1 MSPFSHVA
9 LCCFLYVDC
18 LIFILFLLGFYFSG
32 VGGSLIS
39 RRLVFWIW
47 VVCFLYAIAVGLV
60 LQKLVLP
67 MMPDMH
73 AGHGLMR
80 DDAIFFHD
88 TAVAMAE
95 RIRAFGWGEW
105 RLMPSGAATGNVGL
119 LAALY
124 ALLGPE
130 PAFFLPLTSAFH
142 AMGAI
147 LVLLIA
153 LQVLPTREGMYG
165 GLFAGFFFL
174 VFPSALVWFGQNH
187 KDAFAI
193 AGFLLA
199 LLAFLKCLDSA
210 GFYRFLLN
218 SLLFL
223 LGLGLVAIMRPHLVI
238 IYLVAFSCALACLFV
253 ASLAWRELR
262 DWTGLV
268 RVIALICLG
277 FLFMT
282 VAPSSNALVDQ
293 DMRDVEGN
301 LLADWQW
308 RQSDYVP
315 ARVDSLL
322 KKVSE
327 IRAHFVNYGLSV
339 EAGSIVDVHV
349 KPETAAQAISYLPR
363 ALVVGIFAPFPD
375 FWVEKLSL
383 PRVIGALETLMFYLF
398 FPGILFILRHR
409 LSRPLLVCLVVASA
423 VIVVNAFVT
432 PNMGTLHRVRYG
444 QWFVFLLIGAC
455 GWAMLSARIYARF
468 GAPGAEAA
476 GSAGVAQIVSAAPS
490 GSRAAGAG
498 LLVMLVSLAGFFG
511 LLVRDL
517 MLIDRV
523 GFGASLDSYYLA
535 IMLPTFFT
543 GLLSMPL
550 GDALSTRISQ
560 LADRLRI
567 QRLVAGTTSFT
578 LLLFLLVSASL
589 LLFSRNIFSAFSPD
603 GDVHLTMQL
612 FPVALLLLIFSGA
625 IVAGNSILNS
635 QGRPVMAASA
645 QLLVPL
651 VVVGF
656 VLAAD
661 ENEVVSAAMTGMAL
675 GQLANLLLL
684 VLFLRRH
691 GFNLLPGSLQ
701 VLREESSMLHNCKW
715 LVLCA
720 LLTGAAVPMNYWFAG
735 QNGVGALSTWALG
748 SKLVQISS
756 LLGAALMTAV
766 FVPYMSKILTLGIKT
781 RVRDDLFVS
790 LVLGNWG
797 SAIVIVAIFVFAE
810 PIISAASSGLDDPYA
825 AERLVGILKFGALQ
839 LPFALSAIL
848 LFKLCAVS
856 AVSIKAAIAA
866 LAGLL
871 VNIALNILFMP
882 IMGLVGLALAWLI
895 SSLVATLVV
904 IGATRRQSHL
914 SLQDVLILLAIWI
927 VLVGFAA
934 SIHVQSWLAGCATFL
949 LAIVLMGLQ
958 LRMLSRQRLSTVH
971 P

>member
-1 MSPFSHVA
+1 MISGRGVWLLWMLAFVYSLA
-9 LCCFLYVDC
+9 IG
-18 LIFILFLLGFYFSG
+18 LI
-32 VGGSLIS
+32 
-39 RRLVFWIW
+39 
-47 VVCFLYAIAVGLV
+47 

-67 MMPDMH
+67 MMPSMH
-73 AGHGLMR
+73 AGHGLMP
-80 DDAIFFHD
+80 DDAIYFHN
-88 TAVAMAE
+88 TAVEMAE
-95 RIRAFGWGEW
+95 RIKALGWGEW
-105 RLMPSGAATGNVGL
+105 RLMPTGAATGNVGL
-119 LAALY
+119 LAGLY
-124 ALLGPE
+124 ALVGPE

-142 AMGAI
+142 ALGAV
-147 LVLLIA
+147 LVVLIA
-153 LQVLPTREGMYG
+153 LQILPTRG
-165 GLFAGFFFL
+165 GLRAGLVAGFFFL

-187 KDAFAI
+187 KDSFAI

-199 LLAFLKCLDSA
+199 LLAFLRSLDSA
-210 GFYRFLLN
+210 ALSRLLFN
-218 SLLFL
+218 SILFL
-223 LGLGLVAIMRPHLVI
+223 LGLGLVAIMRPHLVL
-238 IYLVAFSCALACLFV
+238 IYLVAFFCAFACLFA
-253 ASLAWRELR
+253 ASFAWRELR
-262 DWTGLV
+262 SWAGVGRAFLLT
-268 RVIALICLG
+268 CLG
-277 FLFMT
+277 VIFST
-282 VAPSSNALVDQ
+282 VVPVNNALVDQ
-293 DMRDVEGN
+293 DIREVDGN

-308 RQSDYVP
+308 QQSDYIP
-315 ARVDSLL
+315 ASADSLL
-322 KKVSE
+322 KKVSAM
-327 IRAHFVNYGLSV
+327 RTHFVNYGLSV
-339 EAGSIVDVHV
+339 EAGSIVDAHV
-349 KPETAAQAISYLPR
+349 KPESAGQAISYLPR
-363 ALVVGIFAPFPD
+363 ALVVGLFAPFPD

-383 PRVIGALETLMFYLF
+383 PRIIGALETLMFYLF

-409 LSRPLLVCLVVASA
+409 LSRPLLACLVVAGA
-423 VIVVNAFVT
+423 VMMVNAFVS

-455 GWAMLSARIYARF
+455 GWAMLSARLYARF

-476 GSAGVAQIVSAAPS
+476 GSAGDAPAVAVAPS

-517 MLIDRV
+517 LLIDRV

-560 LADRLRI
+560 LADRLQI

-578 LLLFLLVSASL
+578 LLLFLLVSAIL
-589 LLFSRNIFSAFSPD
+589 LLFARNIFSVFSPD
-603 GDVHLTMQL
+603 GDVQLTMQL

-625 IVAGNSILNS
+625 IVAGNSVLNS
-635 QGRPVMAASA
+635 RGRPVMAASA

-661 ENEVVSAAMTGMAL
+661 EKAIVSAAMTGMAV

-684 VLFLRRH
+684 ALFLRRY

-701 VLREESSMLHNCKW
+701 VLREEGSMLRNCKW

-735 QNGVGALSTWALG
+735 QIGVGALSTWALG

-766 FVPYMSKILTLGIKT
+766 FVPYMSKVVALGLKA

-790 LVLGNWG
+790 LVLGSWG
-797 SAIVIVAIFVFAE
+797 SAIVIAAVFVFAE
-810 PIISAASSGLDDPYA
+810 PIIYAASSGLDDPHA
-825 AERLVGILKFGALQ
+825 ADRLVGILKFGALQ

-856 AVSIKAAIAA
+856 AVSLKAVAAA
-866 LAGLL
+866 LVGLL
-871 VNIALNILFMP
+871 ANVVLNILLMP
-882 IMGLVGLALAWLI
+882 LMGLVGLALAWTI
-895 SSLVATLVV
+895 SSLIATLVA
-904 IGATRRQSHL
+904 IGVTRAQSHL
-914 SLQDVLILLAIWI
+914 AAVDILMLLATWSM
-927 VLVGFAA
+927 LVGLAA
-934 SIHVQSWLAGCATFL
+934 AIHFRSWSAGGVVL
-949 LAIVLMGLQ
+949 LGVAVLLMFQ
-958 LRMLSRQRLSTVH
+958 LRMLSRQRLSMA
-971 P
+971 

>member
-1 MSPFSHVA
+1 MIGG
-9 LCCFLYVDC
+9 Y
-18 LIFILFLLGFYFSG
+18 LLSG
-32 VGGSLIS
+32 
-39 RRLVFWIW
+39 RLMFWIW
-47 VVCFLYAIAVGLV
+47 LVCFLYSIAIGLV

-67 MMPDMH
+67 MMPEMH

-95 RIRAFGWGEW
+95 RIRAFGWSEW

-119 LAALY
+119 LAAVY

-130 PAFFLPLTSAFH
+130 PALFLPLTSAFH
-142 AMGAI
+142 AMGAV

-153 LQVLPTREGMYG
+153 LQILPTRGGLYA
-165 GLFAGFFFL
+165 GLFAGFLFL

-187 KDAFAI
+187 KDSFAI

-199 LLAFLKCLDSA
+199 LLAFLRCLDFS
-210 GFYRFLLN
+210 GFYCLLLN
-218 SLLFL
+218 LLLFL
-223 LGLGLVAIMRPHLVI
+223 LGLGLVAIMRPHLVL
-238 IYLVAFSCALACLFV
+238 IYLVAFSCALACLFA
-253 ASLAWRELR
+253 ASLVWRELR
-262 DWTGLV
+262 GWSGLV
-268 RVIALICLG
+268 RAIASICLG
-277 FLFMT
+277 FLFII
-282 VAPSSNALVDQ
+282 VVPSNSALVDQ
-293 DMRDVEGN
+293 DLRDVEGN
-301 LLADWQW
+301 LLADWHWQ
-308 RQSDYVP
+308 QSDYIP

-322 KKVSE
+322 EKVSE

-339 EAGSIVDVHV
+339 EAGSLVDAHV
-349 KPETAAQAISYLPR
+349 KPETAAQAIGYLPR
-363 ALVVGIFAPFPD
+363 ALVVGLFAPFPD

-398 FPGILFILRHR
+398 FPGVLFILRHR
-409 LSRPLLVCLVVASA
+409 LSRPLVICLVVASVVMA
-423 VIVVNAFVT
+423 VNAFVS

-455 GWAMLSARIYARF
+455 GWAMLSARIFARF
-468 GAPGAEAA
+468 GAPGADAA
-476 GSAGVAQIVSAAPS
+476 DSAGAAQALAPAPS

-517 MLIDRV
+517 LLIDRV

-560 LADRLRI
+560 LVDRMHI

-578 LLLFLLVSASL
+578 LLLFLLVSAIL
-589 LLFSRNIFSAFSPD
+589 LLFGRNIFSAFSPD

-612 FPVALLLLIFSGA
+612 FPVALMLLIFSGA
-625 IVAGNSILNS
+625 IVAGSSILNS
-635 QGRPVMAASA
+635 QGRPVLAASA

-661 ENEVVSAAMTGMAL
+661 ENEIVSAAMTGMAI

-684 VLFLRRH
+684 TLFLRRY

-701 VLREESSMLHNCKW
+701 VLRKESGMLHNCKW
-715 LVLCA
+715 MVLCA

-735 QNGVGALSTWALG
+735 QIGVGALSTWALG

-756 LLGAALMTAV
+756 LLGAALMTAL
-766 FVPYMSKILTLGIKT
+766 FVPYMSKILALGIKV

-790 LVLGNWG
+790 LVLGSWG
-797 SAIVIVAIFVFAE
+797 SSIVIIAVFVFAE

-856 AVSIKAAIAA
+856 AVSRKAVFAA
-866 LAGLL
+866 LVGLL
-871 VNIALNILFMP
+871 VNVVLNILLMP
-882 IMGLVGLALAWLI
+882 VMGLVGLALAWLI
-895 SSLVATLVV
+895 SSLVSTLVV
-904 IGATRRQSHL
+904 IGVTRRQSHL
-914 SLQDVLILLAIWI
+914 SVQDVLMLLAIWI
-927 VLVGFAA
+927 VIAGGAA
-934 SIHVQSWLAGCATFL
+934 SIHVQSWQSGFSTFL

-958 LRMLSRQRLSTVH
+958 LRMLSRQRQLIARI
-971 P
+971 

>member
-1 MSPFSHVA
+1 MVSGR
-9 LCCFLYVDC
+9 
-18 LIFILFLLGFYFSG
+18 FI
-32 VGGSLIS
+32 
-39 RRLVFWIW
+39 FWIW

-80 DDAIFFHD
+80 DDAISFHN
-88 TAVAMAE
+88 TAVAMVE
-95 RIRAFGWGEW
+95 RIRALGWSEW
-105 RLMPSGAATGNVGL
+105 RLMPSGSATGNVGL

-124 ALLGPE
+124 VLLGPE
-130 PAFFLPLTSAFH
+130 PSFFLPLTSAFH
-142 AMGAI
+142 AMGAV

-153 LQVLPTREGMYG
+153 LQILPTRGGLCG

-187 KDAFAI
+187 KDSFAI

-199 LLAFLKCLDSA
+199 LLAFLRCLDSA
-210 GFYRFLLN
+210 GLYRLLLN
-218 SLLFL
+218 SLLFF
-223 LGLGLVAIMRPHLVI
+223 LGLGLVAIMRPHLVL
-238 IYLVAFSCALACLFV
+238 IYLVAFSCALACLFA
-253 ASLAWRELR
+253 ASLARRELR
-262 DWTGLV
+262 DWAGLV
-268 RVIALICLG
+268 RAIALICLG

-308 RQSDYVP
+308 QQSDYVP

-327 IRAHFVNYGLSV
+327 IRTHFVNYGLSV
-339 EAGSIVDVHV
+339 EAGSIMDAHV

-363 ALVVGIFAPFPD
+363 ALVVGLFAPFPD

-398 FPGILFILRHR
+398 FPGILFILHHR
-409 LSRPLLVCLVVASA
+409 LSRPLLVCLVVAGVVMA
-423 VIVVNAFVT
+423 VNAFVS

-455 GWAMLSARIYARF
+455 GWAMLSARIFARF

-476 GSAGVAQIVSAAPS
+476 DSAGAAQTVVATPS

-517 MLIDRV
+517 LLIDRV

-535 IMLPTFFT
+535 IMLPTFFI

-560 LADRLRI
+560 LADRLHI

-578 LLLFLLVSASL
+578 LLLFLLVSAIL
-589 LLFSRNIFSAFSPD
+589 LLFARNIFSVFSPGGD
-603 GDVHLTMQL
+603 GNLTMQL

-635 QGRPVMAASA
+635 QGRPVLAASA

-656 VLAAD
+656 VLAAN
-661 ENEVVSAAMTGMAL
+661 ENEIVSAAMTGMAI

-684 VLFLRRH
+684 TLFLRRY

-720 LLTGAAVPMNYWFAG
+720 LLTGSAVPMNYWFAG
-735 QNGVGALSTWALG
+735 QIGVGALSTWALG

-766 FVPYMSKILTLGIKT
+766 FVPYMSKILALGIKV
-781 RVRDDLFVS
+781 RIRDDLFVS
-790 LVLGNWG
+790 LVLGSWG
-797 SAIVIVAIFVFAE
+797 SAIVIIAIFVFAE

-856 AVSIKAAIAA
+856 AVSRKAVFAA
-866 LAGLL
+866 LVGLF
-871 VNIALNILFMP
+871 VNVVLNILLMP
-882 IMGLVGLALAWLI
+882 VMGLVGLALAWTI
-895 SSLVATLVV
+895 SSLIATLVV
-904 IGATRRQSHL
+904 IGVTRAQSHL
-914 SLQDVLILLAIWI
+914 AAVDILVLLATWGM
-927 VLVGFAA
+927 LVGLAA
-934 SIHVQSWLAGCATFL
+934 AIHFHSWSAGGWL
-949 LAIVLMGLQ
+949 LLGTSVLLMFQ
-958 LRMLSRQRLSTVH
+958 LRMLSRQRFSTL
-971 P
+971 